1 MSGRERTTHDPQF
14 GKVLAHQ
21 PAPGGRQMSWGEF
34 WAYMGVI
41 AVLVSG
47 AVAVMWYMDNWAD

>member
-1 MSGRERTTHDPQF
+1 
-14 GKVLAHQ
+14 
-21 PAPGGRQMSWGEF
+21 MSWGEF

-41 AVLVSG
+41 ALLVSG